1 MSSWNYRMIDLFL
14 RASFALLLFILPT
27 IANAESFQEQVA
39 PCMACHGENGK
50 SEIDNIPS
58 LGAQQPAYVL
68 IQLYMFR
75 EKLRTFDIMNEMT
88 KEMSDRDLQEFADF
102 ISKLPKPL
110 SAGDAN
116 DAMSVQRAQILIQQ
130 HRCASCHNDDF
141 SGRDNIPRIANQ
153 REDYLVKTMQEYK
166 DNTRHGY
173 DATMA
178 DVLQPVTHE
187 QIADLAYFL
196 ARLR

>member
-1 MSSWNYRMIDLFL
+1 MTDLFL
-14 RASFALLLFILPT
+14 RVFAFLLFILPT
-27 IANAESFQEQVA
+27 IANAENFQEQVA

-50 SEIDNIPS
+50 SEIENIPS

-88 KEMSDRDLQEFADF
+88 KEMSDRDLQVFADF
-102 ISKLPKPL
+102 ISKLPKPT
-110 SAGDAN
+110 SAGDAS
-116 DAMSVQRAQILIQQ
+116 DATRVQRAQILIQQ
-130 HRCASCHNDDF
+130 YRCASCHNDDF
-141 SGRDNIPRIANQ
+141 AGRDNIPRIANQ